1 MPLIIIMVITE
12 RALYPLTSNNS
23 ILVINRLVAINTQPS
38 NVGVCVSNPATF
50 GIVASGDGLT
60 YQWYKGTI
68 GSGVAVV
75 NSSNITG
82 ATANV

>member
-1 MPLIIIMVITE
+1 
-12 RALYPLTSNNS
+12 LYPLTSNNS

-68 GSGVAVV
+68 GCGFVV
-75 NSSNITG
+75 FVINNCPLMF
-82 ATANV
+82 

>member
-1 MPLIIIMVITE
+1 VVITG
-12 RALYPLTSNNS
+12 ALVPVNIKQFNIGYKPFSS
-23 ILVINRLVAINTQPS
+23 YKYQPS

-68 GSGVAVV
+68 GSGVRCKF
-75 NSSNITG
+75 G
-82 ATANV
+82 